1 MADQFEG
8 KKVPWQQ
15 FEEYLAL
22 HQGKIVILQ
31 NLLANELAGKPAI
44 ECMIPR
50 AFYQIHEL
58 LTRVLRANGIIKT

>member
-22 HQGKIVILQ
+22 HQGNIVSLQ
-31 NLLANELAGKPAI
+31 NLLANHLAGKPAI
-44 ECMIPR
+44 ESMLPR
-50 AFYQIHEL
+50 AFYQIHDL
-58 LTRVLRANGIIKT
+58 LSRVLRANGIIKT